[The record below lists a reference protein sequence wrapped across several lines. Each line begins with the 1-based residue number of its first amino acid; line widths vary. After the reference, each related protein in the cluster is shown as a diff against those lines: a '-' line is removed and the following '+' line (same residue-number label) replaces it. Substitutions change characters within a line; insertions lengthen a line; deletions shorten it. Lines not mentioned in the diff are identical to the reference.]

1 MTGKKVYTS
10 PKIKVMGNVTSLT
23 QGGGGS
29 NFDIAVLADDLGAS
43 PSSGIPNPNFKH
55 QEGLK

>member
-10 PKIKVMGNVTSLT
+10 PKIEVMGNITSLT

-29 NFDIAVLADDLGAS
+29 NFDVAVLANNLATSGV
-43 PSSGIPNPNFKH
+43 SGIPNPNYNH
-55 QEGLK
+55 QEELK